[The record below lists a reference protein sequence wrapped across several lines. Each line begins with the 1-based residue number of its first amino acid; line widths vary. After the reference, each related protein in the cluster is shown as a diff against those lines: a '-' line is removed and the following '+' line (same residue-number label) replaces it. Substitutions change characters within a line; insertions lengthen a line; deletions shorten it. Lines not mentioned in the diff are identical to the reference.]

1 MKNRS
6 LFATILIIGMFSNVG
21 AATEGQPAPA
31 CNGLSGKDLSAYRG
45 KVVYLDFWASWCTS
59 CKTSFPLLDELRG
72 ELGEQGF
79 EVVAVNLD
87 ENLADAEAF
96 LKKRP
101 VSFEVLYASDASCP
115 TEYGVKAMP
124 SSYLIDRRGV
134 VRHVHVGFRS
144 SDMVA
149 IRQAVETL
157 LAEE

>member
-1 MKNRS
+1 MKNRN
-6 LFATILIIGMFSNVG
+6 LFATILSVAMLGNVS
-21 AATEGQPAPA
+21 AASEGQLAPA
-31 CNGLSGKDLSAYRG
+31 CPGLSDKDLAAYRG

-59 CKTSFPLLDELRG
+59 CKTSFPMLDQLRR
-72 ELGEQGF
+72 ELGDQGF

-87 ENLADAEAF
+87 ENVADAEAF

-101 VSFEVLYASDASCP
+101 VNFDVLYAPDASCP
-115 TEYGVKAMP
+115 TEYGVTAMP
-124 SSYLIDRRGV
+124 SSYLIDRKGV

-144 SDMVA
+144 SDIIA